1 MSELHGP
8 SEPRPQLIRA
18 NTNST
23 KSLPPRRSGVFAC
36 ICEILCLL
44 LFAAGAAHS
53 ARGQTEVEEYQVKAA
68 FLFHFA
74 QLVDWPDGALDPQDH
89 SLILCTFDGQPQLH
103 ELQST
108 LEGKLI
114 GERVLH
120 IRLLSDPQAIPG
132 CNILFLS
139 RDEGPRQSAILRDLR
154 DRPILTVGETESF
167 LSDGGMIRFH
177 LEADRI
183 RFDINLAAAD
193 SAHLKISSRLL
204 LLATSVTGRPPT
216 NWSR

>member
-1 MSELHGP
+1 MDRED
-8 SEPRPQLIRA
+8 
-18 NTNST
+18 NNST
-23 KSLPPRRSGVFAC
+23 KGTLYRRSSRFAYLGP
-36 ICEILCLL
+36 ILCFFLL
-44 LFAAGAAHS
+44 VSGTTEYV
-53 ARGQTEVEEYQVKAA
+53 RGQTTVEESQVKAA

-74 QLVDWPDGALDPQDH
+74 QLVDWPADPNSDGNRSLIICVFDDDPQR
-89 SLILCTFDGQPQLH
+89 H